1 MKIYSNVVLSG
12 GLTYSNT
19 IGTYSFSRNIQGKV
33 SESVSVL
40 DFGAKGNGTVDDSA
54 AINRALRNIVFKGGG
69 QLIFPPGTYSIAS
82 QLGTKW
88 YGIGTQS
95 ISLDIVG
102 IDATIVPLVPI
113 YSYALYIGGDFSSV
127 TVRDL
132 VFKGDYILTAGL
144 VIDGSG
150 GTPADIPDHNADS
163 IIVENCRVYNLR
175 GLTQSRAEIT
185 GIKVSNSKSCMIRN
199 CTVDG
204 LDRWSWLTKRDH
216 TMSWEDQTLPGYWMD
231 VSGISAVDCDRLT
244 LTDCI
249 IKDVSHGNSRNMNPE
264 DPTRPFPGKC
274 IPGGTFSTFGT
285 QPGGVGTS
293 KYLRLYDANGIRVYN
308 GRSVFNRN
316 QYLRQQSIITNNTMI
331 DCENRYLKLQTNG
344 QAIVENN
351 IFYLGQDPNKPAK
364 PLCGWQWQDHP
375 FFGAT
380 QGDDG
385 IPYPG
390 VRMGSLAL
398 LIDSQISNLK
408 VMNNKFYIDDYFVG
422 NKNALFDNYAADEL
436 GLTPSFYVDPIYSPL
451 GHTYANDWAYG
462 VQYSYNDND
471 FSPHVVLFQSPTV
484 TNVVEPYE
492 SFYSQYENNE
502 FYATKVWRNG
512 IGIQPPR
519 TGSTSSIYTTIK
531 NNIHSSNA
539 LFSSSTLNSREDVAH
554 KYFLRATVPYG
565 PSAASGQW
573 ILDVSNNKLYTYEMT
588 YFSLTGTY
596 SSLDVNGNALTE
608 AQQAQLPRDYY
619 NNWSWLF
626 YDNFRY
632 PQAGNNEVIRSG
644 YTVLPGET
652 MPSTASA
659 ADMSPFTSNMLMRNN
674 VIGDVEGQIS
684 FPFDMKKLVDGC
696 DFAIGGSSTF
706 FNRGSVGSPPV
717 IDLRPKNMPNDDAY
731 SYNVANLNSRIY
743 KQGNFTYLDGPYR
756 LYRSRNCI
764 TWDHMS
770 YGHSAPTYSVGGV
783 STPISLTFSS
793 DLVV

>member
-1 MKIYSNVVLSG
+1 MKIYSDVVLG
-12 GLTYSNT
+12 GNLNYPNT
-19 IGTYSFSRNIQGKV
+19 IGTYSFTRNISTKV

-40 DFGAKGNGTVDDSA
+40 DFGAVGDGTADDST
-54 AINRALRNIVFKGGG
+54 AINRALNNMVRKGGG
-69 QLIFPPGTYSIAS
+69 QLIFPPGTYSIGS

-113 YSYALYIGGDFSSV
+113 YSYGLYIGGDFSSV
-127 TVRDL
+127 MVRDL

-185 GIKVSNSKSCMIRN
+185 GIKISNAKSCVIRN

-204 LDRWSWLTKRDH
+204 LDRWSWLTKKDH
-216 TMSWEDQTLPGYWMD
+216 TKSWEDQTLPGYWMD

-244 LTDCI
+244 LTECTV
-249 IKDVSHGNSRNMNPE
+249 KDISHGNSRNMNPE

-308 GRSVFNRN
+308 GRSVFNRS

-331 DCENRYLKLQTNG
+331 DCENRFIKLQTNG

-380 QGDDG
+380 QGNDG

-398 LIDSQISNLK
+398 LIDSQIANLK

-422 NKNALFDNYAADEL
+422 NKNSLFDNYAADEV
-436 GLTPSFYVDPIYSPL
+436 GLTPSFYVDPIYSPM

-471 FSPHVVLFQSPTV
+471 FSPHVVLFQSPTI
-484 TNVVEPYE
+484 TNIVEPYE

-502 FYATKVWRNG
+502 FYSTKLWRNG

-519 TGSTSSIYTTIK
+519 MGSTSSIYTTIK

-539 LFSSSTLNSREDVAH
+539 IFSKTSLNAREDVAH
-554 KYFLRATVPYG
+554 TYFLRATVPYG
-565 PSAASGQW
+565 PTAATGQW
-573 ILDVSNNKLYTYEMT
+573 IMDVSGNKIFTYEYTYFALSGSYSTTAEDG
-588 YFSLTGTY
+588 SPLT
-596 SSLDVNGNALTE
+596 DD
-608 AQQAQLPRDYY
+608 QQAQLPRDFY
-619 NNWSWLF
+619 NNWTWHF

-644 YTVLPGET
+644 GNGTVG
-652 MPSTASA
+652 ASGSL
-659 ADMSPFTSNMLMRNN
+659 SPFTSNMLIRNN
-674 VIGDVEGQIS
+674 VMGDVEGFVS
-684 FPFDMKKLVDGC
+684 FPFDMKRLVDGC
-696 DFAIGGSSTF
+696 DFAIGGSGYFYNVPSTGVD
-706 FNRGSVGSPPV
+706 N
-717 IDLRPKNMPNDDAY
+717 RPKNMPNDDMY
-731 SYNVANLNSRIY
+731 SYNTSVLNSRIY
-743 KQGNFTYLDGPYR
+743 KNGNFTYVDGGYR
-756 LYRSRNCI
+756 LYRTRDCV
-764 TWDHMS
+764 TWTYMS
-770 YGHSAPTYSVGGV
+770 YSNATASTSA
-783 STPISLTFSS
+783 TFSS

>member
-1 MKIYSNVVLSG
+1 MKIYSDVVLGG
-12 GLTYSNT
+12 GLNYPNT
-19 IGTYSFSRNIQGKV
+19 IGTYSFTRNINSKV

-40 DFGAKGNGTVDDSA
+40 DFGAVGDGTADDSR
-54 AINRALRNIVFKGGG
+54 AINRALNNMVHKGGG
-69 QLIFPPGTYSIAS
+69 QLIFPPGTYSIGS

-113 YSYALYIGGDFSSV
+113 YSYGLYIGGDFSSV

-150 GTPADIPDHNADS
+150 GTPTDIPDHNADS

-185 GIKVSNSKSCMIRN
+185 GIKISNAKSCVIRN

-204 LDRWSWLTKRDH
+204 LDRWSWLTKKDH
-216 TMSWEDQTLPGYWMD
+216 TKSWEDQTLPGYWMD

-244 LTDCI
+244 LTECTV
-249 IKDVSHGNSRNMNPE
+249 KDISHGNSRNMNPE

-308 GRSVFNRN
+308 GRSVFNRS
-316 QYLRQQSIITNNTMI
+316 QYLRQQSIIINNTMI
-331 DCENRYLKLQTNG
+331 DCENRFIKLQTNG

-380 QGDDG
+380 QGNDG

-398 LIDSQISNLK
+398 LIDSQIANLK

-422 NKNALFDNYAADEL
+422 NKNSLFDNYAAEEV
-436 GLTPSFYVDPIYSPL
+436 GLTPSFYFDPIYSPM

-471 FSPHVVLFQSPTV
+471 FSPHVVLFQSPTI
-484 TNVVEPYE
+484 TNIVEPYE

-502 FYATKVWRNG
+502 FYSTKLWRNC

-519 TGSTSSIYTTIK
+519 LGSTSSIYTTIK

-539 LFSSSTLNSREDVAH
+539 LFSKTSLNAREDVAH
-554 KYFLRATVPYG
+554 TYFLRTTVPYG
-565 PSAASGQW
+565 PTAATGQW
-573 ILDVSNNKLYTYEMT
+573 IMDVSGNKIFTYEYTYFALSGSYSTTAEDG
-588 YFSLTGTY
+588 SPLT
-596 SSLDVNGNALTE
+596 DD
-608 AQQAQLPRDYY
+608 QQAQLPRDFY
-619 NNWSWLF
+619 NNWTWHF
-626 YDNFRY
+626 YNNFRY

-644 YTVLPGET
+644 GNGTVG
-652 MPSTASA
+652 ASGSL
-659 ADMSPFTSNMLMRNN
+659 SPFTSNMLIRNN
-674 VIGDVEGQIS
+674 VMGDVEGFVS
-684 FPFDMKKLVDGC
+684 FPFDMKRLVDGC
-696 DFAIGGSSTF
+696 DFAIGGSGYFYNVPSIGVD
-706 FNRGSVGSPPV
+706 N
-717 IDLRPKNMPNDDAY
+717 RPKNMPNDDMY
-731 SYNVANLNSRIY
+731 SYNTSVLNSRIY
-743 KQGNFTYLDGPYR
+743 KNGNFTYVDGGYR
-756 LYRSRNCI
+756 LYRTRDCV
-764 TWDHMS
+764 TWTYMS
-770 YGHSAPTYSVGGV
+770 YSNATASTSA
-783 STPISLTFSS
+783 TFSS
-793 DLVV
+793 ELVV